1 MLCGGAAA
9 RGGLAARPLRRRGR
23 RARDIRLGGPFD
35 ESARTGPLIPA
46 AHRDRVEAYVAR
58 GLAEGAALRCGGSRP
73 DRPDLA
79 DGFSYPPTVLD

>member
-1 MLCGGAAA
+1 M
-9 RGGLAARPLRRRGR
+9 
-23 RARDIRLGGPFD
+23 
-35 ESARTGPLIPA
+35 
-46 AHRDRVEAYVAR
+46 AR